1 MSRPKNTDV
10 FRKWNNPMYRDDP
23 FAPWNDPMKKD
34 DVFACW
40 NDTFGE
46 GLYKDEVERYR

>member
-1 MSRPKNTDV
+1 MPTNDSI
-10 FRKWNNPMYRDDP
+10 FEKWNDLIYKDDI

-40 NDTFGE
+40 NNIFGQGE
-46 GLYKDEVERYR
+46 YRDEVDKF